1 MAKQPEKKKIAIACE
16 GGGSHTAFTAGVV
29 SVLLAEE
36 NAQRFEL
43 VALSGTSGGAMCAAL
58 AWSALISGEG
68 DRGAEAAKR
77 LQAFWDDLKAD
88 DPFDAALNYW
98 GLFTAR
104 LPVVAE
110 ISPYAYAPFAQR
122 EVTRALRDYAKL
134 DDLPADATRTK
145 PFLFV
150 AATEILE
157 GVTKDNSVFPGET
170 ITIDQV
176 VASAAIPPV
185 FRAIAIGEKRY
196 WDGLFSHNPPIRVF
210 TDIEPKER
218 RPDEIWIVRINPQ
231 KRQTEPT
238 TMPEIIDRRNELSGN
253 LALDQERAF
262 IEKINELIAGEAD
275 GSPEKPRKLLKY
287 KHIEIREIA
296 LDEDKL
302 EARRFRTDYV
312 SKLDR
317 SPDFIDALMEQG
329 RNAGAVFLRQRFPG
343 AGPGAETAT
352 TFTPPCAP

>member
-1 MAKQPEKKKIAIACE
+1 MAEGRDKLKVAIACQ
-16 GGGSHTAFTAGVV
+16 GGGSHTAFAAGVL
-29 SVLLAEE
+29 SVLLAKE
-36 NAQRFEL
+36 NGERFDL
-43 VALSGTSGGAMCAAL
+43 VALSGTSGGAMCATL
-58 AWSALISGEG
+58 AWSALISGDG
-68 DRGAEAAKR
+68 DRGVEAANR

-88 DPFDAALNYW
+88 EPFDAALNSW

-122 EVTRALRDYAKL
+122 ELTRALRDYARL
-134 DDLPADATRTK
+134 GDFPADATRSN

-157 GVTKDNSVFPGET
+157 GVTKHNSVFRGET

-185 FRAIAIGEKRY
+185 FRAIPIGDKRY

-218 RPDEIWIVRINPQ
+218 RPDEIWIIRINPR
-231 KRQTEPT
+231 KRKTEPT

-262 IEKINELIAGEAD
+262 IEKINELI
-275 GSPEKPRKLLKY
+275 PEMTKLRKY
-287 KHIEIREIA
+287 KKIELREIA
-296 LDEDKL
+296 LDEDEL
-302 EARRFRTDYV
+302 ERDGFRMDYV

-317 SPDFIDALMEQG
+317 SPRFIDALIAAG
-329 RNAGAVFLRQRFPG
+329 RGAGWAFLAERFAGVTAPVEGDRAGAAASV
-343 AGPGAETAT
+343 
-352 TFTPPCAP
+352 TPPSSR